1 MKTFILYLII
11 FQAKNPS
18 NNFLLDY
25 PIEYIFSIPAP
36 SLSPSLSYAS
46 QSRSSIKNEEKENK
60 DG

>member
-11 FQAKNPS
+11 FQAKYPS

-36 SLSPSLSYAS
+36 SLSLSYAS